1 MIPAQLDDLDRRLLY
16 VAGYLTS
23 TWDYARWDNGT
34 AHVGSQETPYR
45 DAFSAILV
53 GSQET
58 PYRDVFSAILAE
70 ANIVL
75 TDVVRAEL
83 HELGVV
89 IPTRL

>member
-23 TWDYARWDNGT
+23 TWDYARWRNGT
-34 AHVGSQETPYR
+34 GAH
-45 DAFSAILV
+45 V

-83 HELGVV
+83 HKLGVV

>member
-1 MIPAQLDDLDRRLLY
+1 MIPAQLDDLEHRLLY

-23 TWDYARWDNGT
+23 TWDYARWHNGT
-34 AHVGSQETPYR
+34 AHVGSQER
-45 DAFSAILV
+45 
-53 GSQET
+53 
-58 PYRDVFSAILAE
+58 PYRDVFSAVLAE

>member
-1 MIPAQLDDLDRRLLY
+1 MIPAQLANLTAKLLY

-23 TWDYARWDNGT
+23 TWDYARWHNGT
-34 AHVGSQETPYR
+34 AH
-45 DAFSAILV
+45 V

-89 IPTRL
+89 IPVRL